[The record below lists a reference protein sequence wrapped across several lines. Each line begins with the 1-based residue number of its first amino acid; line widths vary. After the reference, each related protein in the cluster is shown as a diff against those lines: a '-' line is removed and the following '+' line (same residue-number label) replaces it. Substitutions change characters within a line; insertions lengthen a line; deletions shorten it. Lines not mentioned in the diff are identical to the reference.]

1 VPAVRTPAQ
10 LFDLTGRTAIITG
23 SSRGIGLGLA
33 HGFAAAGARVVIS
46 SRKAEACEKAAAEV
60 IAEGGDAIA
69 VPAHAGNLDDIAR
82 LVSSTLD
89 AFGGI
94 DIVVNNAATS
104 LAQPLGEM
112 TPEAWQKV
120 QDANLRGPLFLIQ
133 EALPSLRAS
142 AHASV
147 INVVTAGVFLASA
160 NVAMYAA
167 AKTALLSLTR
177 SMASQY
183 AKDGIRVNALAPGAV
198 DTDMTRG
205 TGEAGMEGMRNA
217 SAQKRIATVEE
228 MVGPALLLASDA
240 GSFITGEVLVADG
253 GLCYH

>member
-60 IAEGGDAIA
+60 IAEGGEAIA
-69 VPAHAGNLDDIAR
+69 VPAHAGNLEDIAR
-82 LVSSTLD
+82 LVGATLD

-133 EALPSLRAS
+133 EALPALRTS

-167 AKTALLSLTR
+167 AKSGLLSLTR

-217 SAQKRIATVEE
+217 SAMKRIATVEE